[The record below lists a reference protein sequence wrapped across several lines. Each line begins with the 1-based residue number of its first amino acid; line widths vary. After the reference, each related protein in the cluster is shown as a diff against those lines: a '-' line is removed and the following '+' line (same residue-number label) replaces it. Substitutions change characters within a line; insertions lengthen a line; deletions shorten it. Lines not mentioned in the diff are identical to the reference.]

1 MKLQIKRLW
10 SQFLIFFSANLGAFG
25 IKTGFCFPFFYCH
38 ACPSASGACPL
49 RAIEKSVYNNSFSFR
64 LFIYPLLILGF
75 FGVLTGRAICGW
87 ACPVGLLQR
96 GTGVVAR
103 KIKNKYP
110 IVKTFGNLKIER
122 YFRYIKYILLFGLVI
137 ITPFL
142 IKFMFTD
149 ICPIGILTGTIPI
162 YFLNF

>member
-75 FGVLTGRAICGW
+75 FGAFG
-87 ACPVGLLQR
+87 ACIDTNSISKIRVEF
-96 GTGVVAR
+96 GV
-103 KIKNKYP
+103 
-110 IVKTFGNLKIER
+110 
-122 YFRYIKYILLFGLVI
+122 ILPCALF
-137 ITPFL
+137 P
-142 IKFMFTD
+142 
-149 ICPIGILTGTIPI
+149 
-162 YFLNF
+162 